1 MNALPRPNSEFLATP
16 SVVCKPRTR
25 SKHPK
30 VALFEPAPRGPWG
43 KKMPNMSTDTIL
55 VTGKMAQNGVL
66 SVAIPLW
73 TGQNN
78 RLKAWLYRY

>member
-30 VALFEPAPRGPWG
+30 VALFEPAPKGPWA
-43 KKMPNMSTDTIL
+43 KKQAAAHGGGL
-55 VTGKMAQNGVL
+55 FRAQKRCYAL
-66 SVAIPLW
+66 
-73 TGQNN
+73 
-78 RLKAWLYRY
+78 